1 MAVIYC
7 PQCDSEIPEKTA
19 VCPSCGFNLDTYEEE
34 ENSFNALLSEANK
47 KLGEDNSTVI
57 SGMAISDKIDD
68 LLDGNI
74 VDLTPEEAEKTP
86 QPATPAAPVSA
97 PKTETAPKS
106 EPESETAAAKSEEP
120 QKKEMPK
127 KEKKIKEKKVK
138 EKKVKEP
145 KIKLPKPERE
155 KGSVSFLITVITAV
169 VAAALGFFVS
179 LFVFG
184 DVFQTEEEKFAIMAA
199 NSVNSTLNVNE
210 QLFVYKAYVNF
221 GAASNECILYAVK
234 DYKEKISA
242 TKYRVVVNK
251 ENSAVINIYYQI
263 DETSE
268 EYLEMKNSDDP
279 EVRIQASILKNY
291 SDSIDA
297 AHREIMIES
306 PNWHKVDISE
316 INSNINSQQ
325 SRKAVTAAA
334 ALEKDVSE
342 NGGGEDIEDLEE

>member
-1 MAVIYC
+1 MRKGNDMAVIYC

-47 KLGEDNSTVI
+47 KLGEDNNSVL

-74 VDLTPEEAEKTP
+74 VDLTPDEADDTP
-86 QPATPAAPVSA
+86 STAPAAPVSV
-97 PKTETAPKS
+97 
-106 EPESETAAAKSEEP
+106 
-120 QKKEMPK
+120 PK
-127 KEKKIKEKKVK
+127 KEAAPAEEPEEPKNTEPEKKEKPKKEKKVK
-138 EKKVKEP
+138 EKKVKEV

-155 KGSVSFLITVITAV
+155 KGSISFVVTVITAV

-179 LFVFG
+179 LFMFG
-184 DVFQTEEEKFAIMAA
+184 DIFQSDEEKFAVMAA

-221 GAASNECILYAVK
+221 GSAADECVLYAVK

-268 EYLEMKNSDDP
+268 EYLAMKNSDDP

-291 SDSIDA
+291 SDSIEA

-306 PNWHKVDISE
+306 PKWVKVDISE

-325 SRKAVTAAA
+325 SRTVVSNTAE
-334 ALEKDVSE
+334 LENDVSE

>member
-19 VCPSCGFNLDTYEEE
+19 VCPSCGFNLDTYEED

-47 KLGEDNSTVI
+47 KLGEDNSSVI

-74 VDLTPEEAEKTP
+74 VDLTPEEAEDAP
-86 QPATPAAPVSA
+86 PPAAPVA
-97 PKTETAPKS
+97 PPSVPKAETAPQS
-106 EPESETAAAKSEEP
+106 EPETKAAQSEEP
-120 QKKEMPK
+120 QKKEKPK
-127 KEKKIKEKKVK
+127 KEKKVKEKNVK

-155 KGSVSFLITVITAV
+155 KGSVSFLITVVTAV

-221 GAASNECILYAVK
+221 GAASNECVLYAVK

-251 ENSAVINIYYQI
+251 DNSAVINIYYQI

-268 EYLEMKNSDDP
+268 EYLAMKNSDDP

-291 SDSIDA
+291 SDSIEA

-306 PNWHKVDISE
+306 PNWIKIDISE

-325 SRKAVTAAA
+325 SRTAVTAAA
-334 ALEKDVSE
+334 ALENDVSE
-342 NGGGEDIEDLEE
+342 SGSGEDIEDLEE